1 MTKESIQSAKPAIPE
16 SLPEAPVFQLCAA
29 QAVWPARPIPKE
41 QPRNVLTAERVSFPQ
56 AQTVS

>member
-29 QAVWPARPIPKE
+29 QAVWLARPIHKE
-41 QPRNVLTAERVSFPQ
+41 QLPNVLIADRVSFPQ
-56 AQTVS
+56 VQTVS